1 MSVERP
7 NQEFTLRC
15 ATVYVAE
22 GEDTAVYR
30 SLDEMPPR
38 VRRRVL
44 SGSHS
49 AGVATIFIANRGGRE
64 ELARRLRG
72 LPSRV
77 KTRVEGA
84 VDSSPAVAASPKVE
98 PPSFASFANEGR
110 IRPIVRHAV
119 LLAAGFGL
127 LTILLTWK

>member
-22 GEDTAVYR
+22 GEDTLIYR

-72 LPSRV
+72 LPSRI
-77 KTRVEGA
+77 KTRVEA
-84 VDSSPAVAASPKVE
+84 TVDTPTATPSLKVE
-98 PPSFASFANEGR
+98 PPSFASFADEGR

-127 LTILLTWK
+127 LTVLLTWK

>member
-7 NQEFTLRC
+7 DQEFTLRC

-22 GEDTAVYR
+22 GEDTLIYR

-72 LPSRV
+72 LPSRI
-77 KTRVEGA
+77 KTRVEASVDTPPVA
-84 VDSSPAVAASPKVE
+84 VPKIE
-98 PPSFASFANEGR
+98 PPSFASFADEGR

-127 LTILLTWK
+127 LTVLLTWNS

>member
-1 MSVERP
+1 MGFERSDR
-7 NQEFTLRC
+7 EYTLRC
-15 ATVYVAE
+15 STIYVAE
-22 GEDTAVYR
+22 GEDTRVYK
-30 SLDEMPPR
+30 SIDEMPPR
-38 VRRRVL
+38 MRRRVL

-72 LPSRV
+72 LPSRI
-77 KTRVEGA
+77 KTRVEST
-84 VDSSPAVAASPKVE
+84 VEVPPVSNKVE
-98 PPSFASFANEGR
+98 PPSFAALPDEGR

-127 LTILLTWK
+127 LTILLTWR